1 MPPIA
6 LTFQNVQQQWVQAF
20 PELRQPYA
28 QLASDDVFG
37 NDGSP
42 GHYILVEQLFAY
54 YIEILLAL
62 PESPRRDSALQ
73 KVFDFI
79 ETMFKEGDD
88 DVVGL
93 AQIGII
99 EGREQWWFQRAL
111 PFVGPLWRSHA
122 TSMGERYWEPALSA
136 GPADSPPPAMTLH
149 DLFGVREV
157 IAQQLV
163 ADGVQ
168 LDDIPDISV

>member
-1 MPPIA
+1 M
-6 LTFQNVQQQWVQAF
+6 TFQNFQQQWVQAF
-20 PELRQPYA
+20 PELQQPYA
-28 QLASDDVFG
+28 QLASNDVFG

-42 GHYILVEQLFAY
+42 GQYALVEQLSAD

-73 KVFDFI
+73 QAFDFI
-79 ETMFKEGDD
+79 ETMLRYGDN
-88 DVVGL
+88 DVVRL

-111 PFVGPLWRSHA
+111 PFAGPLWRSHA
-122 TSMGERYWEPALSA
+122 ATERYWKAALSA
-136 GPADSPPPAMTLH
+136 GAADSPPPVITLH
-149 DLFGVREV
+149 DLFGVRET

-163 ADGVQ
+163 ADGVR

>member
-1 MPPIA
+1 MTPTA
-6 LTFQNVQQQWVQAF
+6 LTFQNFQQRWVEAF
-20 PELRQPYA
+20 PELHQPYE
-28 QLASDDVFG
+28 QLASDYVFG
-37 NDGSP
+37 NEGFP
-42 GHYILVEQLFAY
+42 GQYALVEQLFAY

-73 KVFDFI
+73 KAFDFV
-79 ETMFKEGDD
+79 ETMLRYGDN

-99 EGREQWWFQRAL
+99 EGREQWWFQGAL

-122 TSMGERYWEPALSA
+122 VGERYWEAALSA
-136 GPADSPPPAMTLH
+136 GAAESPPPVMTLH
-149 DLFGVREV
+149 DLFGVRETV
-157 IAQQLV
+157 AQQLV